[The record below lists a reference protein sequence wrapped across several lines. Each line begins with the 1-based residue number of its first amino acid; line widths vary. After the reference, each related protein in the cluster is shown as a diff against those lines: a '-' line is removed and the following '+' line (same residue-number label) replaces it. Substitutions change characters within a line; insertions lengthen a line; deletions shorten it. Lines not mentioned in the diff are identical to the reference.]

1 MTVAQLI
8 AALQK
13 CPQDAKVYKES
24 GDYQD
29 DWREVQSAAH
39 GQVWQFKGVFLEWKF
54 FVKAKLGF

>member
-13 CPQDAKVYKES
+13 LPQDAKVYKEG

-29 DWREVQSAAH
+29 DWHEVQFVST
-39 GQVWQFKGVFLEWKF
+39 GNIWEFRGVFLQ
-54 FVKAKLGF
+54 